1 MQIAGNILL
10 ILSLLAAG
18 GLGNMTFFQKMRG
31 GSDARMGHALS
42 MLFLIAVFW
51 GCMALVAC
59 IIGLGGGYSWLSL
72 GRFGSGECLALSF
85 LTMLLGANLGME
97 ASFTTNRFLGRINAV
112 ATALVLMVAFA
123 ILLNE
128 SLKLWVLPMLIKNS
142 LVVVL
147 ALNIMVLA
155 PMLWRAVIPRIR
167 TFLRRLALP

>member
-1 MQIAGNILL
+1 MQIAGNLLL

-51 GCMALVAC
+51 GCMALMAC
-59 IIGLGGGYSWLSL
+59 IIGYRGGYSWLSL
-72 GRFGSGECLALSF
+72 GRFGGGGFLALSF

-97 ASFTTNRFLGRINAV
+97 ASFKANRFLGRFNAV

-123 ILLNE
+123 VLLNE
-128 SLKLWVLPMLIKNS
+128 TLQMWISPMLVKNS
-142 LVVVL
+142 LAGVL
-147 ALNIMVLA
+147 ALNMVVLA
-155 PMLWRAVIPRIR
+155 PMAWRAIWSRVRV
-167 TFLRRLALP
+167 FLRRLVWP